1 MLCISCLQ
9 TTLESVASSDTTG
22 TSFAQSLERSVVQLH
37 TLRVHRWS
45 LLLRN
50 SSPPLSY
57 IPIHLVAFCHLPQFY
72 WPLSNLDDGGGTKL
86 VTISW
91 LTRDPQDN
99 KNFRWFSSPL
109 DAQYTDNVHRMMICG
124 VNEWRTEW
132 MHACFLFLSLTPS
145 VILQVHFRQPIVWKD
160 QAKNQ
165 PSGPV
170 YSSGSHASSALLI
183 CPTPQVL
190 HVLLL
195 GSTFLWQLYSLP
207 CALLVGTRVR
217 GLMSSPATFST
228 TNFLDW
234 NPNYV
239 AGPKHVAG
247 VQHGSRVNGF
257 PCPILKVSTF

>member
-1 MLCISCLQ
+1 MM
-9 TTLESVASSDTTG
+9 V
-22 TSFAQSLERSVVQLH
+22 
-37 TLRVHRWS
+37 
-45 LLLRN
+45 
-50 SSPPLSY
+50 
-57 IPIHLVAFCHLPQFY
+57 
-72 WPLSNLDDGGGTKL
+72 GGSKL

-109 DAQYTDNVHRMMICG
+109 DSQYTDNVHRMMICG
-124 VNEWRTEW
+124 VNEWRIEW

-160 QAKNQ
+160 QAKDQ
-165 PSGPV
+165 LSGPV

-217 GLMSSPATFST
+217 GLMSSRATFST

-247 VQHGSRVNGF
+247 VRHGSRVNGF